1 MQRRLLDASC
11 HTTHT
16 SSCGEEVPPVPRKK
30 SWSSGDAWPL
40 GFSSRIQGQ
49 GQDAGCGPGQTSVH
63 WPLENDRCDVTSH
76 EHEPHVAVAAE
87 PLKLERHRTGRCKP
101 CVFFASHRGCAD
113 SSCGFCHWAHT
124 SPKRRPP
131 KQTRDF
137 FKAAVEEV
145 FQCQELRV
153 VDVDL
158 EHVR

>member
-1 MQRRLLDASC
+1 M
-11 HTTHT
+11 
-16 SSCGEEVPPVPRKK
+16 PRKK

-101 CVFFASHRGCAD
+101 CVFFASHRGVLIPHAD
-113 SSCGFCHWAHT
+113 SATGLIRLQNGVRQNKHATFSKPPWRRCSNARSFGSSMSISNMFGENIGDIGTGPHW
-124 SPKRRPP
+124 
-131 KQTRDF
+131 
-137 FKAAVEEV
+137 
-145 FQCQELRV
+145 
-153 VDVDL
+153 
-158 EHVR
+158 